1 LETLIDGALQDSIP
15 ADDRAL
21 LFGESVFETIAFCGK
36 SAPLWVRHMRRL
48 ERATAELGLAMP
60 DAAIL
65 ASDCARL
72 IPEDNEGRLIIRI
85 SVTGGSGGQ
94 GYWPPTRPKSRRI
107 LQLRP
112 WPETFL
118 QQRLQGLKTII
129 SRFRIQSEGAFA
141 GLKHGSRLLQTQAA
155 RECRHRGADEALL
168 LDESGRLAEALSS
181 NLVLVAGERL
191 LTPASADVAG
201 VGLSWLR
208 DRLANSLEFGSVK
221 TDQLESLSEVLVIN
235 SVAGIRSV
243 VAIENQSYQ
252 PGPVAKELQSIWN
265 EEVSI

>member
-1 LETLIDGALQDSIP
+1 LNTLIDGAFQDSIP
-15 ADDRAL
+15 ADDRAV

-36 SAPLWVRHMRRL
+36 SAPLWDRHMRRL
-48 ERATAELGLAMP
+48 EQATSELGLAMP
-60 DAAIL
+60 DTAIL

-72 IPEDNEGRLIIRI
+72 IPADNNGRLIIRI

-94 GYWPPTRPKSRRI
+94 GYWPPDRPTCRRI

-112 WPETFL
+112 WPETFF
-118 QQRLQGLKTII
+118 QQRKRGLKTII
-129 SRFRIQSEGAFA
+129 SRFRIRSGGSFS
-141 GLKHGSRLLQTQAA
+141 GMKHGSRLLQTQAA

-168 LDESGRLAEALSS
+168 LDDSGRLAEALSS

-191 LTPASADVAG
+191 LTPAMTEVAG

-208 DRLANSLEFGSVK
+208 DRLATRLEFGSV
-221 TDQLESLSEVLVIN
+221 DAEQLESLSEVLVIN

-243 VAIENQSYQ
+243 VAIEDQSYQ
-252 PGPVAKELQSIWN
+252 PGPIAKELQSIWH
-265 EEVSI
+265 EEISI